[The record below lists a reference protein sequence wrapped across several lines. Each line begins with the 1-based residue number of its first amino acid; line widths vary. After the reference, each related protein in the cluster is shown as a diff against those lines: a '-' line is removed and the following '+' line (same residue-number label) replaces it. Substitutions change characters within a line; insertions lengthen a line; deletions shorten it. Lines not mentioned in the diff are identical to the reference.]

1 MFQKCQ
7 AHALDNPPRHALWP
21 SIHLGPLDPTQAL
34 LFNQIPSAGLKL
46 ADHIRWYCPVEHDSH
61 ADIYAAGL
69 IREHDPKEI
78 YLDEVKLA
86 SETHAHAANA
96 LGHPRRQS
104 LEPVGGAAGAL
115 IDRRDDCDDN
125 VSLPNEVVSLES
137 K

>member
-21 SIHLGPLDPTQAL
+21 SIHFGPLDPTQAL

-46 ADHIRWYCPVEHDSH
+46 AHHVSWYCPVEHDSH
-61 ADIYAAGL
+61 TDIYAAGL

-78 YLDEVKLA
+78 YLDDVKL
-86 SETHAHAANA
+86 SGEAHPNAANA
-96 LGHPRRQS
+96 LGRARGQT

-115 IDRRDDCDDN
+115 VDRRYDGDDN
-125 VSLPNEVVSLES
+125 VTLPNEIVSL
-137 K
+137 